1 MKTLR
6 LIVNNPIGIHARPAA
21 LLAQACV
28 GFKSSVLIRC
38 NNKEAA
44 GNNVLQILSLNAK
57 KGDSLVFEIEGDDEE
72 LACRQIMALICDD
85 VVEEN
90 VSTPL
95 KIAFFGTKDYDKTFF
110 TPLEKDKGPGTYN
123 CDITYL
129 ESRLTKETASLA
141 RGYDAVCIFVNDDAS
156 KEVVD
161 ILARSGIRLILLR
174 CAGFNNVDLEAAKE
188 HGIKV
193 ARVPA
198 YSPYAVAEHA
208 MAIIQEANRRLHKA
222 SNKVRDNNFSLSGL
236 LGVDLHNKVCGVMGT
251 GKIGECFARIA
262 KGYGMRV
269 IGWDAYPN
277 QKLVDEGLL
286 TYVSKEELLQK
297 ADLISLHAPL
307 IMGENGTYHLINKE
321 AIDMMKDTV
330 MLVNTARGGLID
342 TEALYAAL
350 KQGKFHAV
358 GLDVYEGEDEN
369 VYTDR
374 SDEALT
380 SSVTA
385 RLQMFPQLVLT
396 SHQAFF
402 TREAMQ
408 AIAVTVME
416 NAKNFN
422 EGRELGASEVKAA

>member
-1 MKTLR
+1 MKELR

-28 GFKSSVLIRC
+28 GFKSSVLIKC

-44 GNNVLQILSLNAK
+44 GNNVLQILELRAK
-57 KGDSLVFEIEGDDEE
+57 KGDCITFEIEGEDEE
-72 LACRQIMALICDD
+72 LACKTIREIMSDD

-90 VSTPL
+90 TSAPL

-141 RGYDAVCIFVNDDAS
+141 KGHDAICIFVNDDAS
-156 KEVVD
+156 KEVVE
-161 ILARSGIRLILLR
+161 ILAASGIRLILLR
-174 CAGFNNVDLEAAKE
+174 CAGFNNVDMETARK

-262 KGYGMRV
+262 KGYCMRV
-269 IGWDAYPN
+269 LGWDAYPN
-277 QKLVDEGLL
+277 QKLVEEGLL
-286 TYVSKEELLQK
+286 TYVTKEELLQK

-307 IMGENGTYHLINKE
+307 IMGENGTYHLINQE
-321 AIDMMKDTV
+321 AIAMMKDTV

-342 TEALYAAL
+342 TEALYEAL

-380 SSVTA
+380 SSITA

-416 NAKNFN
+416 NAKNFS
-422 EGRELGASEVKAA
+422 EGKELGASEVR

>member
-72 LACRQIMALICDD
+72 LACRQIMALMCDD

-161 ILARSGIRLILLR
+161 ILAGSGIRLILLR

-198 YSPYAVAEHA
+198 YSP
-208 MAIIQEANRRLHKA
+208 
-222 SNKVRDNNFSLSGL
+222 
-236 LGVDLHNKVCGVMGT
+236 
-251 GKIGECFARIA
+251 
-262 KGYGMRV
+262 
-269 IGWDAYPN
+269 
-277 QKLVDEGLL
+277 
-286 TYVSKEELLQK
+286 
-297 ADLISLHAPL
+297 
-307 IMGENGTYHLINKE
+307 
-321 AIDMMKDTV
+321 
-330 MLVNTARGGLID
+330 
-342 TEALYAAL
+342 
-350 KQGKFHAV
+350 
-358 GLDVYEGEDEN
+358 
-369 VYTDR
+369 
-374 SDEALT
+374 
-380 SSVTA
+380 
-385 RLQMFPQLVLT
+385 
-396 SHQAFF
+396 
-402 TREAMQ
+402 
-408 AIAVTVME
+408 
-416 NAKNFN
+416 
-422 EGRELGASEVKAA
+422 

>member
-1 MKTLR
+1 VKTLR

-21 LLAQACV
+21 LLAQACTNL
-28 GFKSSVLIRC
+28 KSSVLIKC

-44 GNNVLQILSLNAK
+44 GNNVLQILSLGAK
-57 KGDSLVFEIEGDDEE
+57 KGDCLTIEIEGGDEE
-72 LACRQIMALICDD
+72 LACRQIMDIICDD

-90 VSTPL
+90 VSAPL

-110 TPLEKDKGPGTYN
+110 TPLEEDKGPGTYN

-161 ILARSGIRLILLR
+161 ILAESGIRLILLR
-174 CAGFNNVDLEAAKE
+174 CAGFNNVDLVAAKE

-236 LGVDLHNKVCGVMGT
+236 LGLDLHNKVCGVMGT

-269 IGWDAYPN
+269 LGWDAYPN
-277 QKLVDEGLL
+277 QRLVDEGLL
-286 TYVSKEELLQK
+286 TYVTKEELLQK

-342 TEALYAAL
+342 TEALYTAL
-350 KQGKFHAV
+350 KHGKFHAV

-380 SSVTA
+380 SSITA

-422 EGRELGASEVKAA
+422 EGKELGASEVKAA